1 MIFHTQIFILKG
13 KLFMNTKEFGSSLI
27 EVMISLLIL
36 AIGLLGVLG
45 MQVQSLKSNQNAYL
59 YSQAAF
65 LANDIYESINLF
77 SDDASDFEIALTSST
92 PTLPNCTASDSNC
105 SKSDVIKWTQSAWR
119 TNVEKLLPGG
129 KSAVVLNNGAYEIQI
144 QFIVGYS
151 TDNKPE
157 TETYSLN
164 TGLL

>member
-1 MIFHTQIFILKG
+1 
-13 KLFMNTKEFGSSLI
+13 MNIRECGSSLI
-27 EVMISLLIL
+27 EVMVSLLVL
-36 AIGLLGVLG
+36 AVGLLGVLG

-65 LANDIYESINLF
+65 LANDIYESISLF
-77 SDDASDFEIALTSST
+77 SDDSSDFAIALSSSS
-92 PTLPNCTASDSNC
+92 PTLPNCTASNSNC
-105 SKSDVIKWTQSAWR
+105 SKSDVIKWTQSTWR
-119 TNVEKLLPGG
+119 ANVEKLLPGG

-144 QFIVGYS
+144 QFIVGYGK
-151 TDNKPE
+151 NNEPE

>member
-1 MIFHTQIFILKG
+1 
-13 KLFMNTKEFGSSLI
+13 MNKKVCGSSLI
-27 EVMISLLIL
+27 EVMVSLLVL

-77 SDDASDFEIALTSST
+77 SDDASDFSIALSSST
-92 PTLPNCTASDSNC
+92 PTLPNCTSSDSSC
-105 SKSDVIKWTQSAWR
+105 SKNDVIQWAQSAWR
-119 TNVEKLLPGG
+119 TNVENLLPGG
-129 KSAVVLNNGAYEIQI
+129 KGAVVLNNGAYEIQI
-144 QFIVGYS
+144 QFIVGYDK
-151 TDNKPE
+151 DNGPE
-157 TETYSLN
+157 TEIYSLN